1 MDKKSNKKF
10 NSFFNT
16 NSLKIYKFDFTKFQ
30 NNIYYSFF
38 EKDKNRDYY
47 VNVIWYLEEL
57 LEFILE
63 LFYIINSESN
73 LELFS
78 NNQELALNK
87 LERLKLE
94 LSDVFAWI
102 FSILN
107 LNNIKI
113 NQVFII
119 LGSSEYFNEN
129 NNENN
134 LDFIFINLVYSN
146 LYFIKSIKKQDLK
159 NLKNAASLII
169 FYLIKISFILKTD
182 LNEVFQRY
190 KVCPKCN
197 QKKCIC

>member
-1 MDKKSNKKF
+1 MDQKSSKKF

-16 NSLKIYKFDFTKFQ
+16 NSLNIYKFDFTKFQ

-38 EKDKNRDYY
+38 EKDKSRDYY
-47 VNVIWYLEEL
+47 INVIWYLEEL

-63 LFYIINSESN
+63 LFDIINSESN
-73 LELFS
+73 VELFS
-78 NNQELALNK
+78 NNQELVLNK

-113 NQVFII
+113 NQVSITFE
-119 LGSSEYFNEN
+119 SSIYFNRN
-129 NNENN
+129 S
-134 LDFIFINLVYSN
+134 LDFILSNLIYSN

-159 NLKNAASLII
+159 NLKNAAYLII
-169 FYLIKISFILKTD
+169 FYLIKISFILKID
-182 LNEVFQRY
+182 LNEVFKRY

-197 QKKCIC
+197 QEKCIC

>member
-1 MDKKSNKKF
+1 MDQKSNKKF
-10 NSFFNT
+10 NNFFNT
-16 NSLKIYKFDFTKFQ
+16 NSLNIYKFDFTKFQ

-47 VNVIWYLEEL
+47 INVIWYLEEL

-63 LFYIINSESN
+63 LFDIINSDSN
-73 LELFS
+73 VELFS
-78 NNQELALNK
+78 NNQELVLNK

-113 NQVFII
+113 NQVYIT
-119 LGSSEYFNEN
+119 LESSIYFNRN
-129 NNENN
+129 SLN
-134 LDFIFINLVYSN
+134 FIFSNLVYSN
-146 LYFIKSIKKQDLK
+146 LYFIKSIKKKDLK

-169 FYLIKISFILKTD
+169 FYLIKISFVLKID
-182 LNEVFQRY
+182 LNEVLERY

>member
-1 MDKKSNKKF
+1 MDQKSNKKF
-10 NSFFNT
+10 NSSFNT
-16 NSLKIYKFDFTKFQ
+16 NSLKIYKFDLTKFQ

-63 LFYIINSESN
+63 LFDIINSESN
-73 LELFS
+73 VELFS
-78 NNQELALNK
+78 NNQELVLNK

-129 NNENN
+129 N
-134 LDFIFINLVYSN
+134 LDFILSNLIYSN
-146 LYFIKSIKKQDLK
+146 LYFIKSIKKKDLK
-159 NLKNAASLII
+159 NLKNAAYLII
-169 FYLIKISFILKTD
+169 FYLIKISFTLKIE
-182 LNEVFQRY
+182 LNDVLERY
-190 KVCPKCN
+190 EVCPKCN
-197 QKKCIC
+197 QKKCVC

>member
-1 MDKKSNKKF
+1 MDQKSNKKF

-38 EKDKNRDYY
+38 EKDKSRDYY
-47 VNVIWYLEEL
+47 INVIWYLEEL

-63 LFYIINSESN
+63 LFDIINSESN
-73 LELFS
+73 VELFS
-78 NNQELALNK
+78 NNQELVLNK

-113 NQVFII
+113 NQVSII

-129 NNENN
+129 N
-134 LDFIFINLVYSN
+134 LDFIFSNLVYSN

-159 NLKNAASLII
+159 NLKNAAYLII
-169 FYLIKISFILKTD
+169 FYLIKISFVLKID
-182 LNEVFQRY
+182 LNEVLERY

>member
-1 MDKKSNKKF
+1 MDQKSNKKF

-16 NSLKIYKFDFTKFQ
+16 NSLKIYKIDFTKFQ

-38 EKDKNRDYY
+38 EKDKSRDYY
-47 VNVIWYLEEL
+47 INVIWYLEEL

-63 LFYIINSESN
+63 LFDIINSGSN
-73 LELFS
+73 VELFS
-78 NNQELALNK
+78 NNQELVLNK

-113 NQVFII
+113 NQVSITFE
-119 LGSSEYFNEN
+119 SSIYFNRN
-129 NNENN
+129 SLN
-134 LDFIFINLVYSN
+134 FILSNLVNSN

-159 NLKNAASLII
+159 NLKNAASLIT
-169 FYLIKISFILKTD
+169 FYLIKISFILKID

-190 KVCPKCN
+190 EVCPKCN
-197 QKKCIC
+197 QKKCVC

>member
-1 MDKKSNKKF
+1 MDQKSNKKF
-10 NSFFNT
+10 NNFFNT
-16 NSLKIYKFDFTKFQ
+16 NSLNIYKFYFTKFQ

-47 VNVIWYLEEL
+47 INVIWYLEEL

-63 LFYIINSESN
+63 LFDIINSESN
-73 LELFS
+73 VELFS
-78 NNQELALNK
+78 NNQELVLNK

-113 NQVFII
+113 NQVYII
-119 LGSSEYFNEN
+119 FENSIYFNKN
-129 NNENN
+129 SLYFILSN
-134 LDFIFINLVYSN
+134 LIYSN
-146 LYFIKSIKKQDLK
+146 LYFIKSIKKKDLK
-159 NLKNAASLII
+159 NLKNAAYLII
-169 FYLIKISFILKTD
+169 FYLIKISFILKID

-190 KVCPKCN
+190 EVCPKCN

>member
-1 MDKKSNKKF
+1 MDQKNNKKF
-10 NSFFNT
+10 SSFPNT
-16 NSLKIYKFDFTKFQ
+16 HSLNIYKFDFTSFQ

-47 VNVIWYLEEL
+47 INVIWYLEEL

-63 LFYIINSESN
+63 LFDIINDIINSESDV
-73 LELFS
+73 ELFN
-78 NNQELALNK
+78 NNQELVLKK
-87 LERLKLE
+87 LEKLKLE

-113 NQVFII
+113 NQVSVI
-119 LGSSEYFNEN
+119 LGSIYFNK
-129 NNENN
+129 NN
-134 LDFIFINLVYSN
+134 LDFIVSNLVYSN

-159 NLKNAASLII
+159 NLKNAVYLII
-169 FYLIKISFILKTD
+169 FYLIKISFILKID
-182 LNEVFQRY
+182 LNEVLERY

>member
-1 MDKKSNKKF
+1 MRNNKRMDQKSNIEF
-10 NSFFNT
+10 NSFSNT
-16 NSLKIYKFDFTKFQ
+16 KNIYKFDFTKFQ

-73 LELFS
+73 LDLFS

-129 NNENN
+129 N
-134 LDFIFINLVYSN
+134 LYFIFSNLVYSN
-146 LYFIKSIKKQDLK
+146 LYFIKSIKKKDLK
-159 NLKNAASLII
+159 NLKNAAYLII
-169 FYLIKISFILKTD
+169 FYLIKISFILKID

-190 KVCPKCN
+190 EVCPKCN

>member
-1 MDKKSNKKF
+1 MDQKSNKKF
-10 NSFFNT
+10 NNFFNT
-16 NSLKIYKFDFTKFQ
+16 NSLKIYKFDLTKFQ

-63 LFYIINSESN
+63 LFDIINSESN
-73 LELFS
+73 VELFS
-78 NNQELALNK
+78 NNQELVLNK

-129 NNENN
+129 N
-134 LDFIFINLVYSN
+134 LDFILSNLIYSN

-169 FYLIKISFILKTD
+169 FYLIKISFIFKIN
-182 LNEVFQRY
+182 LNEIFQRY
-190 KVCPKCN
+190 EVCPKCN
-197 QKKCIC
+197 QKKCVC